1 MNTVRSFI
9 TRKAFITRT
18 AIVLAAV
25 LAAGA
30 ALGQTEAQ
38 RAVPAQ
44 RAAPA
49 QMQPETIN
57 IPLSRPGEPMSLSID
72 ALSARIEVIGE
83 ERKDVELKVTLSAG
97 RRKIVTPSGAKML
110 AGGGGLEISERDN
123 RVNVESELP
132 TGTITVVAR
141 VPRRAK
147 LDLSTVNESE
157 IVVRDI
163 VGDLQLENVN
173 GPITAT
179 NITGS
184 VIAESVNSPITVG
197 LAGVAAG
204 AATSLSSLN
213 GDITLTLPAAT
224 RAELHLD
231 TSQGE
236 ITSDF
241 ELEIKPSKPL
251 IERKEGRG
259 GVSVRME
266 DVIVATV
273 NGGGPVIR
281 VKTLN
286 GGIKI
291 AKAGS

>member
-1 MNTVRSFI
+1 MNTAQSFI
-9 TRKAFITRT
+9 VRT
-18 AIVLAAV
+18 AIVLTAGIA
-25 LAAGA
+25 AAGA
-30 ALGQTEAQ
+30 LGQAQ
-38 RAVPAQ
+38 TGQTQTQ
-44 RAAPA
+44 RAAAA

-57 IPLSRPGEPMSLSID
+57 IPLSRPGEPMSLHID
-72 ALSARIEVIGE
+72 ILSARMEVIGE
-83 ERKDVELKVTLSAG
+83 ERKDVELTITLSGG
-97 RRKIVTPSGAKML
+97 RRKIVTPSGAKTL
-110 AGGGGLEISERDN
+110 SGGAGLEISERDN
-123 RVNVESELP
+123 RVSVEQEMP
-132 TGTITVVAR
+132 TPNPITIVAR

-147 LDLSTVNESE
+147 LDLSTVNDSE

-184 VIAESVNSPITVG
+184 VIAESVNNPIKVG
-197 LAGVAAG
+197 LTAVASG

-213 GDITLTLPAAT
+213 GDILLTLPAAA
-224 RAELHLD
+224 RAEFHLD
-231 TSQGE
+231 TAQGE

-241 ELEIKPSKPL
+241 ELDIKPSKPL

-266 DVIVATV
+266 DVVIATV

-286 GGIKI
+286 GSIKI
-291 AKAGS
+291 AKGGG

>member
-1 MNTVRSFI
+1 MNTVKF
-9 TRKAFITRT
+9 FITRT

-25 LAAGA
+25 LAATA
-30 ALGQTEAQ
+30 ALGQTQ
-38 RAVPAQ
+38 AQ

-57 IPLSRPGEPMSLSID
+57 IPLSRPGEPMSLRID
-72 ALSARIEVIGE
+72 ILSARMEVIGE

-110 AGGGGLEISERDN
+110 AGGGAGLEITERDN
-123 RVNVESELP
+123 RVNVESDLP
-132 TGTITVVAR
+132 TGAITIVAR

-147 LDLSTVNESE
+147 LDLSTINESE

-184 VIAESVNSPITVG
+184 VIAESINNPITVG
-197 LAGVAAG
+197 LSGVAAG
-204 AATSLSSLN
+204 GATSLSSLN
-213 GDITLTLPAAT
+213 GDITLTLPAAA

-241 ELEIKPSKPL
+241 ELDIKPSKPL

-291 AKAGS
+291 AKGGG

>member
-1 MNTVRSFI
+1 MNTPGS
-9 TRKAFITRT
+9 FITRT

-30 ALGQTEAQ
+30 ALGQT
-38 RAVPAQ
+38 PAQ
-44 RAAPA
+44 RTAPP

-72 ALSARIEVIGE
+72 ILSARIEVIGE
-83 ERKDVELKVTLSAG
+83 ERKDVEIKVTLSAG
-97 RRKIVTPSGAKML
+97 RRKIVTPSGAKTL

-132 TGTITVVAR
+132 SMSPMTVVAR

-163 VGDLQLENVN
+163 VGDLTLENVN

-184 VIAESVNSPITVG
+184 VIAESVNNPITVG
-197 LAGVAAG
+197 LSGVASG
-204 AATSLSSLN
+204 GATSLSSLN
-213 GDITLTLPAAT
+213 GDITLTLPAAA

-231 TSQGE
+231 TAQGE

-241 ELEIKPSKPL
+241 ELDIKPSKPM